1 MFSTMMCLVPQCT
14 KIRNPRTENSE
25 PRFSTVVHMGVLMT
39 GGTNAQGTNAVIWIL
54 MAFSTHYVTTH
65 IFFSPTEVS
74 TRGFACGPRVDKE
87 RRVPVK
93 VQQYGTMRLK

>member
-14 KIRNPRTENSE
+14 KIRNPCTENSE

-54 MAFSTHYVTTH
+54 MAFSAHYVTTH
-65 IFFSPTEVS
+65 IFFSPTEIS
-74 TRGFACGPRVDKE
+74 TRVLVPTSRAVPRSIRKYF
-87 RRVPVK
+87 R
-93 VQQYGTMRLK
+93 YGNELL